1 MYTTP
6 YNPTYNGLVERMNRE
21 LRKKIRAGFIKD
33 DNLEWSKYL
42 NDYCDNINS
51 QRSSTT
57 GYTPNQLW
65 TPKYIKFKSSNTN
78 NEPPKKLTDYSK
90 RYKQQF
96 KQQKKMLMYAYW
108 ITFG

>member
-1 MYTTP
+1 
-6 YNPTYNGLVERMNRE
+6 MNRE
-21 LRKKIRAGFIKD
+21 LRKKIRAGFIKH

-78 NEPPKKLTDYSK
+78 NEPPKN
-90 RYKQQF
+90 
-96 KQQKKMLMYAYW
+96 
-108 ITFG
+108 